1 MEYQQR
7 MIKMKD
13 SSTRANNA
21 IAELEKQFGGVP
33 ECKNCLNFERIIKD
47 PITKEEYV
55 KCKSPFNHL
64 SPKKDAYRCY
74 YFNHKSQLI
83 RDNIAEMIER
93 GEELERK
100 MRPTWEDMN
109 RPFTI

>member
-1 MEYQQR
+1 MKSKAQQAIEEY
-7 MIKMKD
+7 
-13 SSTRANNA
+13 
-21 IAELEKQFGGVP
+21 EKEFGGVP

-47 PITKEEYV
+47 PVTKIEYV

-64 SPKKDAYRCY
+64 SPRSEAYRCY
-74 YFNHKSQLI
+74 YFSNKSEHI
-83 RDNIAEMIER
+83 RNNIAKMIER